1 MSRGNDDALAMWR
14 SVRRVLLAG
23 ICLLFLALFLLWR
36 IDNPRV
42 EGLRMALMDRLL
54 PSFDW
59 TISPVTTLT
68 RIISEY
74 ETLDRVYEQN
84 RELRRELQ
92 RMKGWRE
99 AALQLEEKNA
109 RLRALNNV
117 RLSPRI
123 GFITG
128 EVLADSGSPFRQSAL
143 LNIGRIDGVADGSA
157 AVDGLGL
164 VGRISGVGERTAR
177 IILLTDI
184 NSRVPAVIQ
193 PSGQRA
199 LVTGNNTNA
208 PLLEFVEDVEDV
220 RPGDRI
226 VTSGDGGIFPS
237 DLLIGTVA
245 LDQSGRLR
253 ARLAADYGALE
264 FIRVLRQAPSE
275 SIPGSGDLIGPQLP
289 PELRDAPLAA
299 TDETAEAAE

>member
-1 MSRGNDDALAMWR
+1 MWR

-42 EGLRMALMDRLL
+42 ESLRMALMDRLL
-54 PSFDW
+54 PSFEF

-164 VGRISGVGERTAR
+164 VGRVSGVGERTAR

-184 NSRVPAVIQ
+184 NSRVPAVVQ

-199 LVTGNNTNA
+199 LITGNNTSA

-226 VTSGDGGIFPS
+226 VTSGDGGIFPA
-237 DLLIGTVA
+237 DLLVGTVA
-245 LDQSGRLR
+245 LDRAGRLR
-253 ARLAADYGALE
+253 ARLAADYGSLE
-264 FIRVLRQAPSE
+264 FIRVLRQTPTEA
-275 SIPGSGDLIGPQLP
+275 IPGTGELIGPPAP
-289 PELRDAPLAA
+289 PGLRPQAGAGR
-299 TDETAEAAE
+299 DETAEAAE